1 MVLDSDPGPRAAPRG
16 DLQAPRAKTS
26 LDIAT
31 IAGLSVAFLLVIA
44 AIILGGSPD
53 AFFDIKAVFIVI
65 GGTFG
70 VVTACFSLRD
80 MSIAFKIVAQ
90 AVFRTARDPSLAAIH
105 MLQIAEIARRQG
117 NLAIQQY
124 LPGLASAG
132 IFYRGMSMAIDGT
145 PGEEIERIMQRE
157 LQATSH
163 RNTRTVSILR
173 KAADISPAMGLIGTL
188 VGLVQM
194 LGNLEDPSTIGP
206 SMAIALLTTF
216 YGAILANMVFTPLA
230 SKLERNSA
238 DETLINTLYVMAA
251 ASIGRQEN
259 PRRLEM
265 LLNTVLPPDH
275 TIDYFG

>member
-1 MVLDSDPGPRAAPRG
+1 
-16 DLQAPRAKTS
+16 
-26 LDIAT
+26 
-31 IAGLSVAFLLVIA
+31 
-44 AIILGGSPD
+44 
-53 AFFDIKAVFIVI
+53 
-65 GGTFG
+65 
-70 VVTACFSLRD
+70 

-90 AVFRTARDPSLAAIH
+90 AVFRTARDPSAAAIH

-132 IFYRGMSMAIDGT
+132 MFYRGMSMAIDGT